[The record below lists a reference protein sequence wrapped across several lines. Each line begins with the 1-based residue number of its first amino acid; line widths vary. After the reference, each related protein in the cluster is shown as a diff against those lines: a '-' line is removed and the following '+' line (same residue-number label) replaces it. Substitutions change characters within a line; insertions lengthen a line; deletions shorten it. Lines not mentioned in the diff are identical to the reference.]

1 MGRDDII
8 IEFPDRIN
16 RYRLIATIEAD
27 IFFLGVGTMIGV
39 LSLSWFILG
48 ASGVGFLMTGTITAT
63 VLFLYI
69 QYKEKNKKGFLMH
82 WLYSRGLWRPK
93 YKGYEGLSRNF
104 LPEIELNDI
113 ITLIIQI
120 I

>member
-1 MGRDDII
+1 MY
-8 IEFPDRIN
+8 RIN

-48 ASGVGFLMTGTITAT
+48 ASGVGFLMTGAIMAL

-93 YKGYEGLSRNF
+93 YKRYFKCNMFIALGRNNF
-104 LPEIELNDI
+104 CGSFREVMNGKG
-113 ITLIIQI
+113 
-120 I
+120 